1 MRFCD
6 TWRST
11 APACADVIFAAGS
24 CSAMCD
30 LLHNAS
36 SRGGSDECEK
46 EGTGSN
52 SVIGTCAT
60 VLAAMSKCGGS
71 LSICAHP
78 HALSDLLSRP
88 RLGHFLSRPRLGR
101 LCRMCCPL
109 RDMKRDWGAAAR
121 SEIFDD
127 LSTYV
132 YCGAVACRPE
142 VEAYRLLHVFRHACA
157 RARFSSESRQWEGG
171 GANPQTSRR
180 LLLVYV
186 CAIDSL
192 HARDYIAHAQG

>member
-36 SRGGSDECEK
+36 SRGSSDVHECEK

-52 SVIGTCAT
+52 SVIGACAT

-71 LSICAHP
+71 LSICAHS
-78 HALSDLLSRP
+78 HALSDLLKACCNCP
-88 RLGHFLSRPRLGR
+88 DATAKKALACVQQLS
-101 LCRMCCPL
+101 
-109 RDMKRDWGAAAR
+109 
-121 SEIFDD
+121 
-127 LSTYV
+127 
-132 YCGAVACRPE
+132 
-142 VEAYRLLHVFRHACA
+142 
-157 RARFSSESRQWEGG
+157 
-171 GANPQTSRR
+171 
-180 LLLVYV
+180 
-186 CAIDSL
+186 
-192 HARDYIAHAQG
+192 